1 MNTSIRRLHTAGML
15 VALLLAPLAQAK
27 LRDYRIDPVH
37 SRVMFSV
44 DHLGFSK
51 AIGTFAA
58 PTGWIRF
65 DPDDP
70 AASSAEVELDLRRL
84 DLGDTEWNQRMARR
98 DGFDS
103 EAHPLARFSSQRIEP
118 AGDRA
123 FVLHGELH
131 LRGARYPLELQ
142 VQFNR
147 LARHPLTLRRT
158 AGFSARATLSRA
170 ALGLDAWKRMVGDEV
185 ELRIEVEATR
195 KRRPA
200 DAKQGATP

>member
-1 MNTSIRRLHTAGML
+1 MNISIRRLHTAGML
-15 VALLLAPLAQAK
+15 LALLLAPLAQAK

-37 SRVMFSV
+37 SRVMFNV

-65 DPDDP
+65 DPDDL
-70 AASSAEVELDLRRL
+70 AASSVEVELDLRRL
-84 DLGDTEWNQRMARR
+84 DLGDAEWNQRMARR

-103 EAHPLARFSSQRIEP
+103 EAHPLARLTSTRIEP
-118 AGDRA
+118 TGERA
-123 FVLHGELH
+123 FTLHGELQ
-131 LRGARYPLELQ
+131 LRGERFPIELQ

-147 LARHPLTLRRT
+147 LGRHPLTLRRT

-170 ALGLDAWKRMVGDEV
+170 ALGLDAWKRMVGDKV
-185 ELRIEVEATR
+185 ELRIEVEAMR

-200 DAKQGATP
+200 DATAEATP